1 MLDSP
6 ADTSSAPP
14 SGLHDAWRGGP
25 RHARGASMGAGQE
38 SGAGFAVVFAMLRR
52 RRLALV
58 GTVLVVPL
66 LAWIALGQITPRY
79 SAVATIL
86 YEPNAFAAREL
97 QSILRVDPTTEAVM
111 FSQAEIIRGLHIA
124 ERVADR
130 FALQDRAE
138 FNPALRPQGR
148 LQRWLGQIR
157 AIPSVLSAQF
167 GGSSAAPATADPAD
181 SRSDA
186 ALAVR
191 EATSVTTP
199 KASRVLEVA
208 FTSRDRNLA
217 AAAANAIAD
226 LYIHD
231 QLEAKF
237 AAVRHATEWLE
248 GRVVELR
255 REVGIAEDRIAGY
268 RASHGLVKGVQAGL
282 ETEQVSRLSLDLMQ
296 ARNELAQVQ
305 ARLDAARGK
314 SGASAQAAI
323 APSVAPLRAQQELL
337 GAQLQSLLARRGPR
351 HPETI
356 ALQSQFAEAS
366 RSVAAEIA
374 RVVGAAEAEWRAD
387 RERVT
392 GLEASLRKVQE
403 TQERNDQAQV
413 PLNAL
418 ERDAEAART
427 LLQSVL
433 ERVQQTVQQTAIETP
448 DARLISAAVPPSQP
462 SFPRV
467 GPMMAAAGAFGAF
480 FGLFLSYLLELADAT
495 FRSGYDV
502 RDRLGLPCLALV
514 PEVPRRALGRL
525 LAPDYVAYKPL
536 SPFAEQLRALRA
548 GLWLGSGAM
557 PPGAAGG
564 GLRPRIVAITAARP
578 AEGKTTVALA
588 LGRAA
593 AMSGE
598 RVAVLDCDIREPGLG
613 RLLAADANPGLVDCL
628 LGHAALPDVIRRDR
642 LTNLD
647 FIPAGAAETHALG
660 LLMSDPMAAIL
671 QALRARYDLVLLDAP
686 PASAMADARVIARLA
701 DATLLCLRWRSTP
714 RGVVRH
720 SLELLDQAGAHLIG
734 VVLTRVDIRAH
745 ARSGFADA
753 EVYHPR
759 YGGYARQ

>member
-1 MLDSP
+1 MESVPDG
-6 ADTSSAPP
+6 SA
-14 SGLHDAWRGGP
+14 GVAVF
-25 RHARGASMGAGQE
+25 
-38 SGAGFAVVFAMLRR
+38 FAILFR
-52 RRLALV
+52 RRLALLA
-58 GTVLVVPL
+58 TTLLVPL

-111 FSQAEIIRGLHIA
+111 FSQAEIIRGLSIA
-124 ERVADR
+124 ERVSDR
-130 FALQDRAE
+130 FALQESAE
-138 FNPALRPQGR
+138 FNTALRPQGR
-148 LQRWLGQIR
+148 LQLWLGMVR
-157 AIPSVLSAQF
+157 ALPSVLDARLA
-167 GGSSAAPATADPAD
+167 GTDAV
-181 SRSDA
+181 SDA
-186 ALAVR
+186 AGPSGPDRGYGRARTALAVR
-191 EATSVTTP
+191 EATAVTTP
-199 KASRVLEVA
+199 KASRVLEVT
-208 FTSRDRNLA
+208 FTSQDRHLA
-217 AAAANAIAD
+217 AAAANMIAD

-255 REVGIAEDRIAGY
+255 REVGLAEDRIASY
-268 RASHGLVKGVQAGL
+268 RATHGLVKGVQAGL

>member
-6 ADTSSAPP
+6 ADASSAPS
-14 SGLHDAWRGGP
+14 SGLHDARRGGP
-25 RHARGASMGAGQE
+25 RHARGAGMGTAQE
-38 SGAGFAVVFAMLRR
+38 SGSGFAVVFAMLRR

-58 GTVLVVPL
+58 GTALVVPL

-79 SAVATIL
+79 SAIATIL

-124 ERVADR
+124 ERVTDR

-138 FNPALRPQGR
+138 FNPALHPQGR

-157 AIPSVLSAQF
+157 AIPSVLDAWF
-167 GGSSAAPATADPAD
+167 RGSSAVPAPADPAD

-199 KASRVLEVA
+199 KASRVLEVT

-237 AAVRHATEWLE
+237 VAVRHATEWLE

-255 REVGIAEDRIAGY
+255 REVGLAEDRIAGY

-323 APSVAPLRAQQELL
+323 APSVAPLRAQQDLL

-366 RSVAAEIA
+366 RSVGAEIA

-387 RERVT
+387 RERVA
-392 GLEASLRKVQE
+392 GLEASLRNVQAM
-403 TQERNDQAQV
+403 QERNDQAQV

-418 ERDAEAART
+418 ERDAEASRT

-448 DARLISAAVPPSQP
+448 DARLISAAVAPSQP
-462 SFPRV
+462 SFPRAV
-467 GPMMAAAGAFGAF
+467 PLMAAAGAFGVF
-480 FGLFLSYLLELADAT
+480 FGLFLAYLLELADAT
-495 FRSGYDV
+495 FRSGEDV
-502 RDRLGLPCLALV
+502 RNLLGLPCLALV
-514 PEVPRRALGRL
+514 PEVPRRTLGRL
-525 LAPDYVAYKPL
+525 LVPDYIAYKPL

-548 GLWLGSGAM
+548 GLWLGSGAVS
-557 PPGAAGG
+557 PGAG

-593 AMSGE
+593 AMAGE
-598 RVAVLDCDIREPGLG
+598 RVLVVDCDIREPGLG
-613 RLLAADANPGLVDCL
+613 RLLAADANPGLVECL
-628 LGHAALPDVIRRDR
+628 LGHAVLADVVRRDR

-647 FIPAGAAETHALG
+647 FIPAGAAETHSLG
-660 LLMSDPMAAIL
+660 LLMSDPMVRIL
-671 QALRARYDLVLLDAP
+671 QASRERYDLVLLDAP

-714 RGVVRH
+714 RDVVRH
-720 SLELLDQAGAHLIG
+720 SLELLEHASAHLIG

-745 ARSGFADA
+745 VRSGFADA
-753 EVYHPR
+753 ETYHPR
-759 YGGYARQ
+759 YGGYSRR